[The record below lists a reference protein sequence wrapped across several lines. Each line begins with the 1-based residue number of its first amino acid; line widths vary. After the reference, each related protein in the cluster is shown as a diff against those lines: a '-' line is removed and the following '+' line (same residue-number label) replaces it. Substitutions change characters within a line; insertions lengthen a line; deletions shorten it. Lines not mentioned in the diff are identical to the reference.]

1 MTDLIYT
8 NEMETRVNASVA
20 LLRSLVLAVDA
31 NEDFCTA
38 SIMDAV
44 KGVLKLLEDSD
55 QFKPDAA

>member
-1 MTDLIYT
+1 MTDLIYV
-8 NEMETRVNASVA
+8 NELETRVAAAVA
-20 LLRSLVLAVDA
+20 LLRGLTMAVDA

-44 KGVLKLLEDSD
+44 KGIQKLLEDAD